1 MAKASIPGLS
11 LSPISRHLTVAPVL
25 TTAADSQS
33 WNWTENSLL
42 NSSSFPKGSILT
54 PFLVCALNRVDW
66 RSLDPRIQPRLCV
79 CVCGGVYVCDL
90 QLQMDNLETWW
101 QDVKQERDPFCT
113 THTDTHRHTLT
124 HSSQHSDLWVCGVG
138 GGISWRPIV
147 FMDNLPPKSTNWVM
161 PIPYQIWVDDSTKE
175 LKLARQ
181 ENSKW
186 GEKSCRNSSRS
197 PRTEPFN
204 IISDDRDKAR
214 NIPCGCE
221 SFSYTESW
229 VSIFFFKEN
238 NTWIRNSDFGLT
250 PCRLQ
255 L

>member
-1 MAKASIPGLS
+1 MYAYPEVFICIWEICFWEVTEEPCCGRSRNLSYLGQPDRWYYDVREIGSSI
-11 LSPISRHLTVAPVL
+11 
-25 TTAADSQS
+25 
-33 WNWTENSLL
+33 
-42 NSSSFPKGSILT
+42 
-54 PFLVCALNRVDW
+54 
-66 RSLDPRIQPRLCV
+66 
-79 CVCGGVYVCDL
+79 
-90 QLQMDNLETWW
+90 
-101 QDVKQERDPFCT
+101 
-113 THTDTHRHTLT
+113 HTDTHRHTHT

-138 GGISWRPIV
+138 GGISWRPIL
-147 FMDNLPPKSTNWVM
+147 FMDNLSPKSTNWVM

-229 VSIFFFKEN
+229 VSIFFF
-238 NTWIRNSDFGLT
+238 F
-250 PCRLQ
+250 
-255 L
+255 